1 LKALR
6 KRLLATESAEEV
18 EMLKN
23 QIHATEVDLNYA
35 QYYPLSYV
43 YVSLYPN
50 NSPPGVERPKPPMW
64 AEVERCMEDG
74 SLDRLRNRAP
84 SSRVSIPRK
93 VQSKLA
99 KSKTQ
104 DLPVETVGLNRRE
117 RRKLLV
123 AKETAESKNKSVAFA
138 RNQSLAASEGTKR
151 NMALDIEDGDDES
164 DGGFF
169 EE

>member
-6 KRLLATESAEEV
+6 RRLLATESAEEV
-18 EMLKN
+18 EMLKS
-23 QIHATEVDLNYA
+23 QMHAAEVDLSYT

-50 NSPPGVERPKPPMW
+50 NNPPGVERPKPPMW

-84 SSRVSIPRK
+84 ISRVSIPRK
-93 VQSKLA
+93 LQSKLA
-99 KSKTQ
+99 KSKPR
-104 DLPVETVGLNRRE
+104 DPPVETVGLNRRE

-123 AKETAESKNKSVAFA
+123 AKETAESKNKFVEFERSM
-138 RNQSLAASEGTKR
+138 SLRTSEGTKR
-151 NMALDIEDGDDES
+151 NMALDIEDDGGES